1 MQAFVL
7 IQADPGPEPLA
18 SSLRSIPGVLEADTV
33 SGAFDA
39 IALAQAPSIRD
50 LLQNVVA
57 RIAALP
63 RVRRALPAPMTGSLA
78 VAPAASPTVVA
89 A

>member
-18 SSLRSIPGVLEADTV
+18 PFLRSIPGVLEADTV

-39 IALAQAPSIRD
+39 IALAQAPSVRE
-50 LLQNVVA
+50 LLQDVVA
-57 RIAALP
+57 RIVALP
-63 RVRRALPAPMTGSLA
+63 GVRRALPAPLIGSGA
-78 VAPAASPTVVA
+78 EATAASPSVVA